1 MSLALESALTVGI
14 GQKEGN
20 LPMAIVGVV
29 FKCARE
35 EDLGWALRGKES
47 PVDGIRAVCYR
58 MRLTFFLSC

>member
-1 MSLALESALTVGI
+1 MSLALESALPVGI

-20 LPMAIVGVV
+20 LPEEGVV